1 MVQCCFLVQRS
12 KARSLASRWAG
23 SKKVNLPEG
32 VSQGGSVVY
41 KYFQVIFIE
50 IQENEGQL
58 GLRHVSVEEVYKG
71 YVKMM
76 EVQFQ
81 KAAWT

>member
-1 MVQCCFLVQRS
+1 MQLKRIRSGFWSLSLYIATGREQLASRSGIRTRGMWMVQCCFLVQRS

-41 KYFQVIFIE
+41 KYF
-50 IQENEGQL
+50 
-58 GLRHVSVEEVYKG
+58 
-71 YVKMM
+71 
-76 EVQFQ
+76 
-81 KAAWT
+81 